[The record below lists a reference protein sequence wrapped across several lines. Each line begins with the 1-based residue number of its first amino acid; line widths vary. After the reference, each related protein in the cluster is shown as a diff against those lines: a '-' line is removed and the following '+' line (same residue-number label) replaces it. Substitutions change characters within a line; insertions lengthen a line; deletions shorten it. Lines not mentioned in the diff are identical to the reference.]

1 MRLQR
6 EAWGGGSLPCCRCS
20 RHCHPVRVQLM
31 LLQVYPYPYPQ
42 QHPREEGPLSLLG
55 PLG

>member
-1 MRLQR
+1 M
-6 EAWGGGSLPCCRCS
+6 
-20 RHCHPVRVQLM
+20 LM
-31 LLQVYPYPYPQ
+31 LLQVYPYPYPYPQ